1 VARYKDY
8 DQDQTRLLPVSLTQQ
23 IQPGTIEYTIN
34 YLVDHQIDLRVF
46 DSRYRNDATGAP
58 AIDPAI
64 LLKVILFAYSRGIV
78 SSRQIRGVKERGVH
92 GPVLRHPPPFHNYRG
107 LHLLDEWADQGDF

>member
-1 VARYKDY
+1 MARYREY
-8 DQDQTRLLPVSLTQQ
+8 FQDQARLLPISLTQQ

-34 YLVDHQIDLRVF
+34 YLVDHDVDFSVF

-64 LLKVILFAYSRGIV
+64 LLKIV
-78 SSRQIRGVKERGVH
+78 
-92 GPVLRHPPPFHNYRG
+92 L
-107 LHLLDEWADQGDF
+107 